1 MFSRQ
6 QSPLSISHQNS
17 LRGNTM
23 ELTERRFVHPNSPGS
38 RVTTSEG
45 KEIQRELPVTSV
57 CWVSNTM
64 VF

>member
-1 MFSRQ
+1 
-6 QSPLSISHQNS
+6 
-17 LRGNTM
+17 M